1 MRCIPPNRYASR
13 MVQAVALTMLMA
25 AGHAARADEGCG
37 DVPTLLTEAADKAQ
51 IHCALSRS
59 QASSTARAISIVE
72 TEPELD
78 AVSFAINF
86 EFGSAALTPASRA
99 LLSKVAE
106 VIAED
111 EALRNAAYFIDG
123 HTDAVG
129 TAQDNKVLGQA
140 RAAAAASHLL
150 ADVDFALSLRV
161 RSFGEDQL
169 LDPDNPNSALNRRVE
184 ITPVAVE

>member
-1 MRCIPPNRYASR
+1 MHSISKNRYAGR
-13 MVQAVALTMLMA
+13 VMQAATLAVLMV
-25 AGHAARADEGCG
+25 AGHAASADAGCD
-37 DVPTLLTEAADKAQ
+37 DVPTLMTEAANKAQ
-51 IHCALSRS
+51 IHCALSRAR
-59 QASSTARAISIVE
+59 ASSSARSISIVE

-86 EFGSAALTPASRA
+86 EFGSAVLTPASQA

-111 EALRNAAYFIDG
+111 EALRESAFFIDG

-129 TAQDNKVLGQA
+129 AAQDNQVLGQE
-140 RAAAAASHLL
+140 RAAAAASYLL

-161 RSFGEDQL
+161 RSFGEDRL
-169 LDPDNPNSALNRRVE
+169 LDPADPNSARNRRVE

>member
-1 MRCIPPNRYASR
+1 MRCILPNGHVGR
-13 MVQAVALTMLMA
+13 MVQTVALTVLMA
-25 AGHAARADEGCG
+25 TGHAAIADEGCG

-72 TEPELD
+72 TEPELE

-86 EFGSAALTPASRA
+86 EFGSAALTPASQA

-111 EALRNAAYFIDG
+111 EALRKAAFFIDG

-129 TAQDNKVLGQA
+129 AAQDNQVLGQA
-140 RAAAAASHLL
+140 RAAATASHLL

-161 RSFGEDQL
+161 RSFGEAQL
-169 LDPDNPNSALNRRVE
+169 LNSDDPNSALNRRVE